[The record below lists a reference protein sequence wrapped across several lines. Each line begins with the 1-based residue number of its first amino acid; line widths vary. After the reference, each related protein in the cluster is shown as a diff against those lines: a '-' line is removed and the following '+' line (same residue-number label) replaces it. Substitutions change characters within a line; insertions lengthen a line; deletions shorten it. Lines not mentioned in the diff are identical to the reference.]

1 MRLGFSVMLAAVVA
15 AGLVGFCRGGVTSS
29 FVRKA
34 DKAADMPMD
43 SDVFAVP
50 PGYNAPQQV
59 DCLKLLSPFV
69 F

>member
-1 MRLGFSVMLAAVVA
+1 MARGGEGKMRLGVVRMLALVLA
-15 AGLVGFCRGGVTSS
+15 AGLLGFCQGGVTSS

-34 DKAADMPMD
+34 EKTKDMPID

-59 DCLKLLSPFV
+59 S
-69 F
+69 